1 MRVHKKKIN
10 KERFSNFIGIV
21 SFTVLVV
28 IAINN
33 PKQGPVSQWHD
44 AIENGTSWV
53 EYVKGGEIN
62 VD

>member
-21 SFTVLVV
+21 SFAVLVA

-33 PKQGPVSQWHD
+33 PTQGPVSKWHY
-44 AIENGTSWV
+44 AIENGTSWN

>member
-1 MRVHKKKIN
+1 MHKKKIN

-21 SFTVLVV
+21 SLIVLVV

-33 PKQGPVSQWHD
+33 PTQGPVSKWHD
-44 AIENGTSWV
+44 AIENGTSWN

>member
-10 KERFSNFIGIV
+10 KERFSNFIGLV
-21 SFTVLVV
+21 ALTVLIV
-28 IAINN
+28 IAIKN
-33 PKQGPVSQWHD
+33 PTQGPVSQWHD
-44 AIENGTSWV
+44 AIEKGTSWA

>member
-21 SFTVLVV
+21 SFAVLVV

-33 PKQGPVSQWHD
+33 PTQGPVSKWHD
-44 AIENGTSWV
+44 AIENGTSWN

>member
-1 MRVHKKKIN
+1 MHKIKIN
-10 KERFSNFIGIV
+10 KERFGNFIGIV
-21 SFTVLVV
+21 SLAVLVV

-33 PKQGPVSQWHD
+33 PTQGPVSQWHD
-44 AIENGTSWV
+44 AIENGTSWA

>member
-33 PKQGPVSQWHD
+33 PTQGPVSQWHD
-44 AIENGTSWV
+44 AIENGTSWN

>member
-33 PKQGPVSQWHD
+33 PTQGPVSKWHD
-44 AIENGTSWV
+44 AIENGTSWN